1 MRRDR
6 AMRKVGHRRFVAAPM
21 VASQG
26 STIAMV
32 CLVLDSQ
39 RHVLSRIEPMPS
51 RNSHSQQI
59 RLFRN
64 ERLEQLTVISPGGF
78 AAIWCVALPLI
89 AWVGWGSASLA
100 GALGLF
106 AAGMAGWTLF
116 EYAMHRYLFHW
127 NSRVPLFEKFVF
139 LMHGNH
145 HEDPNDRLR
154 NLMPPIVSI
163 PIASSVWGLC
173 VLLLDAPGTWVFL
186 GYITGYVIYDLT
198 HYACHQWPMKGR
210 LAFMLKRHH
219 MRHHHAGQHGNY
231 AITALFWDSVFGTA
245 IRSLKPRS

>member
-1 MRRDR
+1 
-6 AMRKVGHRRFVAAPM
+6 
-21 VASQG
+21 
-26 STIAMV
+26 
-32 CLVLDSQ
+32 
-39 RHVLSRIEPMPS
+39 MPS

-64 ERLEQLTVISPGGF
+64 ERLEQLTVISPAGF
-78 AAIWCVALPLI
+78 AVIWCIALPFI
-89 AWVGWGSASLA
+89 AWVGWGGTSFL

-106 AAGMAGWTLF
+106 AAGLASWTLF

-127 NSRVPLFEKFVF
+127 NSRVPLFAKFVF

-145 HEDPNDRLR
+145 HADPNDRLR

-163 PIASSVWGLC
+163 PIASSVWALC
-173 VLLLDAPGTWVFL
+173 VLLFDAPGTWVFL
-186 GYITGYVIYDLT
+186 GYITGYVGYDLT

-219 MRHHHAGQHGNY
+219 MRHHHVGQEGNY
-231 AITALFWDSVFGTA
+231 AITALFWDRVFGSG
-245 IRSLKPRS
+245 INSLKRRG